1 MMMTSDDEKRI
12 NAGFL
17 HNEREV
23 STPSGFSTEYV
34 HLCESTTTA
43 PSQSITFKGQATDAS
58 TLQGEPKDFHK
69 DLEWS
74 EVSSDVGDGA
84 SSTPAKCTANDG
96 CAWILVLT
104 LWTLYFVVVMML
116 PPYPSQESASFPC

>member
-58 TLQGEPKDFHK
+58 TLQGETTDFTYK
-69 DLEWS
+69 PLDSECS
-74 EVSSDVGDGA
+74 EVSSVTSGA
-84 SSTPAKCTANDG
+84 GGNRDTCTTTYGFGWMALTLI
-96 CAWILVLT
+96 WILYLVIVIT
-104 LWTLYFVVVMML
+104 YS
-116 PPYPSQESASFPC
+116 SQESASFPC